1 MTEQEQKARFRQ
13 AVDRTLS
20 GLEGNPYLFQR
31 VAAHVEKGAN
41 HMKHHFPK
49 GVLIA
54 LIVLLCMGTAAL
66 AAGGLLGGT
75 VNWLGD
81 IIPDENVPSALPTVA
96 PAMTAEVVD
105 FNEDMLEQL
114 SKEGTMLM
122 VWQQLPDG
130 TEMPEVSTRMVR
142 KAETEAG
149 FLTLMAGNEELPL
162 PDFIPEGY
170 EFVRGEVYY
179 QCRADG
185 KWQLADQ
192 CVLAGGYVAE
202 WYTLDKADEIIDS
215 YYLFY
220 RESPDDDHYLSVS
233 ASLTPR
239 QDVKEHTFGYLAGM
253 TPSVVQVPGMDY
265 AMAITSDTACSL
277 RMLRD
282 MQQPVDFL
290 RLRATRQQELNTF
303 AQVDVTVS
311 APLLDVDTLVRMFA
325 AE

>member
-31 VAAHVEKGAN
+31 VAAHAEKGAN

-142 KAETEAG
+142 KAETEAE
-149 FLTLMAGNEELPL
+149 FLALMAGNEELPL

-185 KWQLADQ
+185 KWQLVDRQALEDT
-192 CVLAGGYVAE
+192 CIAE
-202 WYTLDKADEIIDS
+202 WYTLDKADEIIEG

-220 RESPDDDHYLSVS
+220 RESPEDYHYLSVYAGLS
-233 ASLTPR
+233 MQ
-239 QDVKEHTFGYLAGM
+239 QDVTEHTFGYLAGM

-265 AMAITSDTACSL
+265 ALAITSDTACSL

-282 MQQPVDFL
+282 MQQPVDYL
-290 RLRATRQQELNTF
+290 RLRETRQQELNTF

-311 APLLDVDTLVRMFA
+311 APMLDVDTLIRMFA